1 MTWHIARTRSLIEA
15 AFGHDQLDL
24 ARPSLKSVVD
34 RQEYARYHYQ
44 EAMRLLARF
53 TDEYLTHKPLIA
65 VIWSNDHND
74 RLAFEE
80 LMTQLGA
87 HSIACVQSIHALSD
101 ILAHMLYFSLGLNR
115 VAELKEQNVNA
126 TTVTAVLKADP
137 THVEL
142 AHCLDHFTS
151 GDSFNH
157 LAALANHSKHRSIVQ
172 PRLNEDLS
180 GLRADRHEVRFSS
193 FTYKG
198 TAFPEVT
205 IKSLLESEYARCAEL
220 VVGTGEKL
228 NHALSRIAS

>member
-1 MTWHIARTRSLIEA
+1 MTWHIARTRSLIED
-15 AFGHDQLDL
+15 AFGRDQLEL

-53 TDEYLTHKPLIA
+53 TDEYLMRMPLIA

-74 RLAFEE
+74 QLAFEE

-87 HSIACVQSIHALSD
+87 HSIACVQSIHALPD

-115 VAELKEQNVNA
+115 FAGLKEQNVNA
-126 TTVTAVLKADP
+126 TTVTAVLKADSA
-137 THVEL
+137 HVEL
-142 AHCLDHFTS
+142 AHCLDRLTS
-151 GDSFNH
+151 GDCFNH

-172 PRLNEDLS
+172 PQLNEDLS
-180 GLRADRHEVRFSS
+180 GLRTDCHEVRFSS
-193 FTYKG
+193 FAYKG

-205 IKSLLESEYARCAEL
+205 IKSLLEPEYARCAEL

-228 NHALSRIAS
+228 NHVLSRIAP